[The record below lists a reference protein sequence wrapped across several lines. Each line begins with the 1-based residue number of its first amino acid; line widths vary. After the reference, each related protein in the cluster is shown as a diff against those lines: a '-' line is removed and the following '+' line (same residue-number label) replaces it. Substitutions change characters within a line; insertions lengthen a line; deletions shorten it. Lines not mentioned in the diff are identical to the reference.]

1 MKTSE
6 TINELAAALAKAQGA
21 MKNAT
26 LNKTNPHFRSKYA
39 DLAGIRDTVTPA
51 LAAHGIA
58 VAQTI
63 GMVDG
68 QLSVTTRLMHLS
80 GQWLESSFPI
90 IADVNKP
97 QAIGSAITY
106 GRRYTLSAIC
116 NIAADEDDDGNEA
129 QEQGAKPAEVRAMAG
144 TEGARKSVA
153 RADYDGLVR
162 ELRSAQTVESLKE
175 WAALRKADI
184 NKLPADWID
193 HLQEEYSKHKDGLT
207 AQVAA

>member
-1 MKTSE
+1 MKTSD
-6 TINELAAALAKAQGA
+6 TINELAAALAKAQGS

-39 DLAGIRDTVTPA
+39 DLAQIRDAITPA
-51 LAAHGIA
+51 LSQNNIA
-58 VAQTI
+58 VTQATDI
-63 GMVDG
+63 DNGSLIV
-68 QLSVTTRLMHLS
+68 VTRLMHQS
-80 GQWLESSFPI
+80 GQWLESRFPI

-97 QAIGSAITY
+97 QAMGSAYTY
-106 GRRYTLSAIC
+106 AKRYSLAAIC

-129 QEQGAKPAEVRAMAG
+129 QEHGAKPAEVRAMTG

-162 ELRSAQTVESLKE
+162 ELRSAQTVEALKE